1 LQGYNKKSIGGY
13 MDTYESPSV
22 KLVKIVM
29 AGGCCK
35 SFKDDDNSYYCELI
49 TPIISPLKK

>member
-1 LQGYNKKSIGGY
+1 

-29 AGGCCK
+29 AGGCGK
-35 SFKDDDNSYYCELI
+35 SFKDDDNSCYCELI

>member
-1 LQGYNKKSIGGY
+1 

-29 AGGCCK
+29 AGGCGN
-35 SFKDDDNSYYCELI
+35 SFKDDDSCYCEVI
-49 TPIISPLKK
+49 IPIIPPITK